1 MSKRQPIAQATAAVV
16 PLTAKK
22 SKTQSP
28 GRDDAPPVQLATP
41 GRSTVYR
48 STPGCIPSAGPF
60 VQKIG
65 RITEGGE

>member
-1 MSKRQPIAQATAAVV
+1 MTKRQPIARATAAVV

-41 GRSTVYR
+41 GRSTDR
-48 STPGCIPSAGPF
+48 GCARCPRMRKAPS
-60 VQKIG
+60 
-65 RITEGGE
+65 